1 MEIELSHFLR
11 LPLLVDLTA
20 PSYYQHLKIGLSFHY
35 LRCQVRGCYALLSHF
50 NFDRLSSSHSAAD
63 SQVGMNSPRYP
74 PPRPPIQCLPPLN
87 QY

>member
-20 PSYYQHLKIGLSFHY
+20 PSYYPHLKIGLSFHY

-63 SQVGMNSPRYP
+63 SQVGMNSPSYP